1 MFTKCRQVNYS
12 KIHGDLMKLLQ
23 NTSEKLIFL
32 SFSISGQSLQELGKE
47 KTSQKAVENNTQQFL
62 KSLNIIETKLSEQIN
77 YLTQVST
84 GQPHEGSGYASAKV
98 LQMAWHRIQHARS
111 RVRELDESKNKY
123 VHAAAR
129 HQRQSTGH
137 SAPLNTA
144 APSPTQPTAQQNSP
158 AIASSAGE
166 TSSISTPSTP
176 TAPSAPTTTSV
187 SSPAPSSGPGSVPTT
202 SA

>member
-1 MFTKCRQVNYS
+1 ML
-12 KIHGDLMKLLQ
+12 KIF
-23 NTSEKLIFL
+23 FL
-32 SFSISGQSLQELGKE
+32 HSGQSLQELGKE

-123 VHAAAR
+123 VQLGAR
-129 HQRQSTGH
+129 HQRQNVVAGMP
-137 SAPLNTA
+137 PLA
-144 APSPTQPTAQQNSP
+144 AAAKPSPSP
-158 AIASSAGE
+158 SQ
-166 TSSISTPSTP
+166 STPPSLAP
-176 TAPSAPTTTSV
+176 ITATVPESIPASATTVTTTS
-187 SSPAPSSGPGSVPTT
+187 S
-202 SA
+202 